1 MSPWEGCAVAVSLF
15 CCQPISCLYFQSHSR
30 EFPAHPQP
38 IPTQL
43 VVKTFRTSSSI
54 KHSFPQNESPKD
66 TEDSTLTMSIR
77 TIHPLLRLRRPSPC
91 LRFVSVA
98 GAQTPHKQTRNFRSS
113 AHLRE
118 QDFEPWTI
126 ERESDEV
133 DVCIVG
139 GGPAG
144 LSAAIRLKQLA
155 QKHNRDIRVLL
166 LEKGSEI
173 GIAHFPCPNPSL
185 SEYPY

>member
-1 MSPWEGCAVAVSLF
+1 
-15 CCQPISCLYFQSHSR
+15 
-30 EFPAHPQP
+30 
-38 IPTQL
+38 
-43 VVKTFRTSSSI
+43 
-54 KHSFPQNESPKD
+54 
-66 TEDSTLTMSIR
+66 MSIR
-77 TIHPLLRLRRPSPC
+77 TLHPLLRLRRPSPC
-91 LRFVSVA
+91 LRFVSV
-98 GAQTPHKQTRNFRSS
+98 GGVQTPHRQTRNFRSS
-113 AHLRE
+113 ARLRE

-155 QKHNRDIRVLL
+155 QKHNRDIRVLV

-173 GIAHFPCPNPSL
+173 GIAHFPCLNPSL
-185 SEYPY
+185 PQYPC